1 MGYITSIKEAL
12 TVDLTRNKLE
22 GQISNGPSTSADI
35 ILISLDELYAE
46 VVDKQVAVTTEE
58 ELECDGDEVTR
69 LSSMDLSSVKKSKS
83 AKKVT
88 KVSEPYAKMGE
99 DVSSLGLETLRAK
112 NILEVRAESARRTK
126 ERNVLCQCIVN
137 YLGKEQGNSNV
148 SFVRNS
154 EHMGS
159 WQRFVRRNKNNL
171 HLT

>member
-1 MGYITSIKEAL
+1 MS
-12 TVDLTRNKLE
+12 D
-22 GQISNGPSTSADI
+22 GPATSADG

-46 VVDKQVAVTTEE
+46 AVDKQVAVTSEE
-58 ELECDGDEVTR
+58 ELECDGDKLNR
-69 LSSMDLSSVKKSKS
+69 LSSRELSTGKKLKS
-83 AKKVT
+83 GKKVT
-88 KVSEPYAKMGE
+88 KLSGPYAKMGE
-99 DVSSLGLETLRAK
+99 DISALGLATLRAK

-126 ERNVLCQCIVN
+126 ERNVLRQCIVN